1 MFNFYDLGNLTC
13 STPSVNVNK
22 KQMPQHIAYGYVDFI
37 LCHVS
42 ALGSAEL

>member
-1 MFNFYDLGNLTC
+1 
-13 STPSVNVNK
+13 
-22 KQMPQHIAYGYVDFI
+22 MPQHIAYGYVDFI